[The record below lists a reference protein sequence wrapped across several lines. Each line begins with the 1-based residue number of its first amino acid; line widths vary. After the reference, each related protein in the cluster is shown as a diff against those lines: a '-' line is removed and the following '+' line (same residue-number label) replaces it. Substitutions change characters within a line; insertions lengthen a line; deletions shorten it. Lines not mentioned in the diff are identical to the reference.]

1 MTPERWQQIDQLL
14 DAALACEESQR
25 ADLVAKSC
33 QNDEA
38 LRREVESLLASHR
51 QAETFIESPASSVA
65 AKLLAESESPSLVSR
80 TLGRYRILSL
90 LSTGGMGQVYRA
102 QDASL
107 GREVAIKVL
116 PEHCSHEREVLA
128 GFEQEAKVLGAL
140 SHPNILAIH
149 DFGTEQGNSFA
160 VQELLQGETLRALLG
175 RAAMPW
181 RQGVEIATGI
191 AEGLAAAHSKEIIHL
206 DLKPENIFLTSDGQ
220 VKILDFGLAR
230 LKLLRSADEKATAAP
245 INGTPTPGLLRGTP
259 GYISPEQLNGEVPTS
274 SSDIFSFGCVLYEM
288 LTGKRP
294 FAGETVADTLVAT
307 ITDEPPS
314 FSQSG
319 RQIPADL
326 KRVALRCLE
335 KDTKARF
342 QSGRELAVELR
353 ALRSRSGVSN
363 RLSPGGAR
371 HPVRL
376 AVWLG
381 VLLVLLVVISAPVYW
396 NQHRHSTSLL
406 VLPLSGGDGDAETEL
421 LSGGMAESIINGL
434 SQAPDLRVLAYRTSR
449 RYKNRGDDF
458 QTLGRDLGVANIVT
472 VRTQHREDVLLV
484 QATLVNVADGTQV
497 WGERYSQK
505 LTDVFTVQTEIA
517 EIILD
522 KLRLKLTRDE
532 RRMVTKQYTASA
544 QAYDSYFR
552 GRYFWNTHTKKGLK
566 KAIKYFEQAIEI
578 DPSYALAYA
587 GLADSYSISAR
598 HNFLP
603 AQEALPLAERY
614 AMKALSLDETLAE
627 AHAALGRLE
636 ADRGHDLAA
645 EKELKR
651 ALGLNPNYACAHH
664 WYSNLLGHL
673 GRRDEQLAELKRAQ
687 ELDPGSPAI
696 NSDLGSMFYLIRQYD
711 EAITQLQKTIEMHP
725 GFPKAHLEIIGPY
738 EQEGRYDEAMAEL
751 QQVLS
756 LTGDRVA
763 YKMGLGHWYAMSG
776 QRTEA
781 LRTAEELEE
790 LRTRE
795 RVSAAGIA
803 IIYAGLE
810 EIDQALGWLARA
822 YQEEGSLVWN
832 ELDPRF
838 DNLRSDARFSDLVQG
853 MKHKH

>member
-14 DAALACEESQR
+14 EAALACQESQR
-25 ADLVAKSC
+25 ADLLAKGC

-38 LRREVESLLASHR
+38 LRREVESLLDSHR

-149 DFGTEQGNSFA
+149 DFGTEQGNAFA
-160 VQELLQGETLRALLG
+160 VQELLQGETLRALLS
-175 RAAMPW
+175 RSALSW
-181 RQGVEIATGI
+181 RQAAETATGI
-191 AEGLAAAHSKEIIHL
+191 AEGLAAAHLKEIIHL

-230 LKLLRSADEKATAAP
+230 LKLLPSADEKTTATT
-245 INGTPTPGLLRGTP
+245 INGAPAPGLLRGTP
-259 GYISPEQLNGEVPTS
+259 GYMSPEQLSGEVPTTP
-274 SSDIFSFGCVLYEM
+274 SDIFSFGCVLYEM
-288 LTGKRP
+288 LTGKRA

-307 ITDEPPS
+307 ASGELPS

-326 KRVALRCLE
+326 KRVTLRCLE
-335 KDTKARF
+335 KDPKARF

-353 ALRSRSGVSN
+353 ALRSRSGISS

-381 VLLVLLVVISAPVYW
+381 ILLVLLVAISGSLYW

-406 VLPLSGGDGDAETEL
+406 VLPLSGEDGDAESEL
-421 LSGGMAESIINGL
+421 LSGGMAESIITRL
-434 SQAPDLRVLAYRTSR
+434 SQAPDLRVLAYRSAR
-449 RYKNRGDDF
+449 RFKNRDNDL
-458 QTLGRDLGVANIVT
+458 QTLGRDVGVTNIVT
-472 VRTQHREDVLLV
+472 VRTQHREGVVLV
-484 QATLVNVADGTQV
+484 QATLVNVADGTQI

-505 LTDVFTVQTEIA
+505 LADVFTVQAEIA
-517 EIILD
+517 ERILD

-532 RRMVTKQYTASA
+532 RRRVTKQHTTNA

-552 GRYFWNTHTKKGLK
+552 GRYFWNTYTKEGLK

-587 GLADSYSISAR
+587 GLADTYSVSAR
-598 HNFLP
+598 HKFLP
-603 AQEALPLAERY
+603 AQEALAIAERY
-614 AMKALSLDETLAE
+614 AMKALTLDETLAE

-636 ADRGHDLAA
+636 ADRGNDVAA

-687 ELDPGSPAI
+687 ELDPGSPVI
-696 NSDLGSMFYLIRQYD
+696 NSDLGSMFYLIHQYD

-738 EQEGRYDEAMAEL
+738 EQEGKYEEALAEL
-751 QQVLS
+751 QQLLS

-803 IIYAGLE
+803 IIYAALD

-822 YQEEGSLVWN
+822 YREEGSLVWN
-832 ELDPRF
+832 DLDPRF
-838 DNLRSDARFSDLVQG
+838 DNLRSDARFTDLVQG